1 MIEMDKRQRILLIDF
16 TNYDDFPI
24 GGYLTFARNMM
35 SSFGN
40 ELALVGITTSPEDP
54 IGRWFKKTIDGIEY
68 DFFAMIRYNSA
79 KTKKLIPDR
88 LVNYLLLKYYK
99 DRILK
104 IGIENIFLQRQ
115 ESLLAVSDSKR
126 NICYSFAGLDNPLVN
141 SKYSYGSLLAPWF
154 ESRFFKKIGVVSTI
168 LGRGDDSAIQ
178 SMLSRSNGL
187 LASREVL
194 KFPTRIDTN
203 IFKPLDKN
211 ESRVKLRLP
220 EDATIVTTTGR
231 LAWWKGWKF
240 MIDSF
245 MLFNQEVKNSI
256 FYIVGEGED
265 YNKILSYI
273 SENKLTEKVFLTGKK
288 SRDQIALYLNASD
301 LYIMGSYKEG
311 WPTAL
316 MEAIA
321 CGVPACA
328 TEFSSVDE
336 IIIDGV
342 NGYIIRS
349 RSEEQFSSAMLMSMQ
364 LQRPVR
370 NNHVTRHSTDMLK
383 TDILHYWKLV

>member
-1 MIEMDKRQRILLIDF
+1 
-16 TNYDDFPI
+16 
-24 GGYLTFARNMM
+24 
-35 SSFGN
+35 
-40 ELALVGITTSPEDP
+40 
-54 IGRWFKKTIDGIEY
+54 
-68 DFFAMIRYNSA
+68 
-79 KTKKLIPDR
+79 
-88 LVNYLLLKYYK
+88 
-99 DRILK
+99 
-104 IGIENIFLQRQ
+104 
-115 ESLLAVSDSKR
+115 
-126 NICYSFAGLDNPLVN
+126 
-141 SKYSYGSLLAPWF
+141 
-154 ESRFFKKIGVVSTI
+154 
-168 LGRGDDSAIQ
+168 
-178 SMLSRSNGL
+178 MLSRSNGL
-187 LASREVL
+187 LASREVV

-203 IFKPLDKN
+203 IFKPLDKK
-211 ESRVKLRLP
+211 ESRVKLGLP
-220 EDATIVTTTGR
+220 EGATIVTTTGR

-288 SRDQIALYLNASD
+288 GRDQIALYLNASD

-342 NGYIIRS
+342 NGYITRS
-349 RSEEQFSSAMLMSMQ
+349 RSEEQFSSAMLKSIK
-364 LQRPVR
+364 LQRPVE
-370 NNHVTRHSTDMLK
+370 NSHVTRHSTDMLRA
-383 TDILHYWKLV
+383 DILHYWKLV